1 MIKLASPDITAKE
14 INAVVKVLKSGTLC
28 LGPELEAFEADFA
41 RYVGRK
47 YALAVSSGTAGLH
60 MAVNALGLKAGD
72 EVITSP
78 YSFIASVNCI
88 LYQRAKPV
96 LADIDPVTLNLDPAR
111 AAKKVTGK
119 TKALLAVDVFG
130 LPADYKKLNALCR
143 KHNLAL
149 IEDSCEALG
158 AVYHGRMAGS
168 FGEIAVFGFYPNKQI
183 TTGEGGMVLCDDP
196 GIYRQMAALRNQ
208 GRSSMGGWLAHHILG
223 YNYRMSDISAA
234 LGRVQLSRL
243 PAMLE
248 RRRRVAQNYKNLFA
262 KHLPQFTVLQDV
274 PGLKRSWF
282 VFAVLVPG
290 SMKGKKRDRL
300 IKGLQGSGIQCAHYF
315 PALHLQPALRSLGY
329 KKGDFPV
336 AEDSAGRSLALP
348 FHHKLTAADQI
359 RIVETIGRI
368 I

>member
-1 MIKLASPDITAKE
+1 MIKLANPDITSKE
-14 INAVVKVLKSGTLC
+14 IAAVVKVLKSGTLS
-28 LGPELEAFEADFA
+28 LGPELEAFEKDFA

-60 MAVNALGLKAGD
+60 MAANALGIGPGD

-96 LADIDPVTLNLDPAR
+96 LADIDPTTFNLDPQQA
-111 AAKKVTGK
+111 AAKVNSR
-119 TKALLAVDVFG
+119 TKALLAVDIFG

-143 KHNLAL
+143 KHNLEL

-158 AVYHGRMAGS
+158 ARHHGRMAGS
-168 FGEIAVFGFYPNKQI
+168 FGKISVFGFYPNKQI

-196 GIYRQMAALRNQ
+196 RIHRQMAALRNQ

-234 LGRVQLSRL
+234 LGRVQLARL

-248 RRRRVAQNYKNLFA
+248 RRRRVAQNYKKLFA
-262 KHLPQFTVLQDV
+262 RHLPEFTVLQDV
-274 PGLKRSWF
+274 PGVERSWF
-282 VFAVLVPG
+282 VFAVLAPPNL
-290 SMKGKKRDRL
+290 KGKKRDHL
-300 IKGLQGSGIQCAHYF
+300 IKGLQRSGIQCAHYF

-336 AEDSAGRSLALP
+336 AEDVASRSLALP
-348 FHHKLTAADQI
+348 FHHKLTGADQI
-359 RIVETIGRI
+359 RIVETIRRI